1 MYLDNLI
8 NILSKHYLITIGIIL
23 YISAYF
29 PYIYNIYKN
38 KKNNQKF
45 KILNYFLIILASL
58 FILIHSIIAKHYEIV
73 LFCLIKII
81 IALLIIFAILLFK

>member
-8 NILSKHYLITIGIIL
+8 NILSKNYLITIGIIL

-38 KKNNQKF
+38 KNEKHKF
-45 KILNYFLIILASL
+45 KNEYYYLLILAVI
-58 FILIHSIIAKHYEIV
+58 FILIHSIIVNNYEIV
-73 LFCLIKII
+73 FFCSIKII
-81 IALLIIFAILLFK
+81 IAILIILARLLFK